1 MPMTSF
7 PIVAETPADTAVE
20 AVDEFG
26 LTPKQRDFADQ
37 LLAGAPSPTEA
48 ARRTGCQGQYAMVYA
63 SRTLRSR
70 AVQEYIRQ
78 SVGHTLAVG
87 SVRAMNT
94 MLNLLDNR
102 SGQVQF
108 WAARDLLDMGG
119 HMAQPATPPQPTLV
133 INIDLS

>member
-1 MPMTSF
+1 MTSL

-26 LTPKQRDFADQ
+26 LTPKQREFCDH
-37 LLAGAPSPTEA
+37 LLSGAPSLVEA
-48 ARRTGCQGQYAMVYA
+48 ARRTGCQGQYASVYA
-63 SRTLRSR
+63 TRTMRSR
-70 AVQEYIRQ
+70 AAQEYIRQ
-78 SVGHTLAVG
+78 SVGHHLAIG

-108 WAARDLLDMGG
+108 WAARDLLDRGG
-119 HMAQPATPPQPTLV
+119 HMAQPASPPQPTLV